1 MKIKFWG
8 VRGSIPTPMGGDE
21 VRDKIRRAL
30 KGAAGVD
37 LADPAALD
45 AYMNSLPVHLGGVV
59 GGNTACVEV
68 RACDTHL
75 IFDCGSGIRPLGHSL
90 MAAEFGKG
98 QGTAHI
104 FLGHTHWDHIMGSPF
119 FIPAYLP
126 GNTIH
131 FHGCHDNLEQR
142 IRDQHVPEHFPVA
155 LDAMAA
161 DKHFHEHEP
170 DRTYDIGGVS
180 VTPFHM
186 FHPGRSFGYR
196 VECDNRVFVYA
207 SDTEFKS
214 TKEKDTRY
222 LKNADVLVLDT
233 MYTFDEAMAK
243 ADWGHCSPFIGTDIA
258 LAENVKKLVLFHHE
272 PTYTDK
278 KLEQVLKKTITYKEK
293 MAPDSALTI
302 ELAYEGLEIDISG

>member
-1 MKIKFWG
+1 
-8 VRGSIPTPMGGDE
+8 VRGSIPTPAGSEE

-37 LADPAALD
+37 LSDPAAID
-45 AYMNSLPVHLGGVV
+45 AYLNGLSIFHSGVV
-59 GGNTACVEV
+59 GGNSACVEL

-75 IFDCGSGIRPLGHSL
+75 IFDCGSGMRPLGLNL
-90 MAAEFGKG
+90 MATEFGKG

-104 FLGHTHWDHIMGSPF
+104 FIGHTHWDHLMGFPF
-119 FIPAYLP
+119 FVPAYVP
-126 GNTIH
+126 GNTFH
-131 FHGCHDNLEQR
+131 FYGCHDNLEQR

-161 DKHFHEHEP
+161 AKHFHELEP
-170 DRTYDIGGVS
+170 ERTYDIGGVS
-180 VTPFHM
+180 ITPFHM

-196 VECDNRVFVYA
+196 VECDNRAFVYA

-214 TKEKDTRY
+214 TKEKDTRF

-243 ADWGHCSPFIGTDIA
+243 TDWGHCSPFIGTDIA

-278 KLEQVLKKTITYKEK
+278 KLEHVLKKAITYKEK
-293 MAPDSALTI
+293 MAPESAL
-302 ELAYEGLEIDISG
+302 EI